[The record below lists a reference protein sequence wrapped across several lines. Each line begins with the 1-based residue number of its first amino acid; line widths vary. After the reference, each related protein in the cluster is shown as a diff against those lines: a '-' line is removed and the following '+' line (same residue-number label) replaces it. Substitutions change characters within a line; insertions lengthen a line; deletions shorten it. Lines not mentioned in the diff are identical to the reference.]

1 MNTLRCDAWTLRLSL
16 CAATALTLFSPSGTL
31 AADSPWG
38 LQSLATD
45 SHQLKLSGS
54 FRTRY
59 ESLDGQPRVGFEDSP
74 DVLSFRT
81 TLFAEYAFGAF
92 RIGGEL
98 YDSRAYWAGPNSG
111 VGANEVNALEPVQAY
126 VVAEFDEP
134 FGNDTNASLKAG
146 RFTLNLGSRR
156 LVAAD
161 DYRNTTNGYTGVRVD
176 LNRKNTISSTLIYTL
191 PQRHLPDDMPS
202 ILDNEVQLDSE
213 SSALVLWGGLV
224 TFPQIIGDASLDASF
239 FKLTEGDEP
248 NLATRNRRLSTT
260 SLRVFRDVAPETW
273 DYEIEGA
280 YQTGSIR
287 TNTALD
293 APEIDVSAYFY
304 HVELGY
310 QRADA
315 WQTHISVEYDEV
327 SGDDGDADYGRFDT
341 MFGMRRGDFAPSGI
355 YAAVA
360 RANIRSP
367 GIRIEVTP
375 SKDLD
380 AFIGYRALWLESR
393 TDGFSTTG
401 VRDTSGQSG
410 DFAGHQLDM
419 RARYWLIPDFLRLE
433 GDVVLLFKGEFL
445 KEAPSAPRTGDT
457 RYFSLNLTATF

>member
-1 MNTLRCDAWTLRLSL
+1 MSL
-16 CAATALTLFSPSGTL
+16 CAATTL
-31 AADSPWG
+31 AFLSPLAGRAADHPWS

-45 SHQLKLSGS
+45 SDRLKLSGS
-54 FRTRY
+54 FRSRY
-59 ESLDGQPRVGFEDSP
+59 ETLDGQPRAGLENSP

-81 TLFAEYAFGAF
+81 TLFAEYAIGAF
-92 RIGGEL
+92 RIAGEL
-98 YDSRAYWAGPNSG
+98 YDSRAYWGGPRSG
-111 VGANEVNALEPVQAY
+111 VGTGEVNALELVQAY
-126 VVAEFDEP
+126 LVAEFDEP

-176 LNRKNTISSTLIYTL
+176 LNRKNTVSSTFIYTL
-191 PQRHLPDDMPS
+191 PQRRLPDDTPS
-202 ILDNEVQLDSE
+202 ILDNDVQFDSE
-213 SSALVLWGGLV
+213 GAALVLWGGLV
-224 TFPQIIGDASLDASF
+224 TFPQVIGNASVEASF
-239 FKLTEGDEP
+239 FKLTEDDEP
-248 NLATRNRRLSTT
+248 DLATRNRRLNTT
-260 SLRVFRDVAPETW
+260 SLRVFRDAAPGSW

-287 TNTALD
+287 ASTAPTASALD
-293 APEIDVSAYFY
+293 VAAYFY
-304 HVELGY
+304 HLEFGY

-327 SGDDGDADYGRFDT
+327 SGDDADPDYGRFDT
-341 MFGMRRGDFAPSGI
+341 LFGMRRGDFAPSGI

-367 GIRIEVTP
+367 GIRVEVTP
-375 SKDLD
+375 SKDFD
-380 AFIGYRALWLESR
+380 AFIGYRALWLDSR
-393 TDGFSTTG
+393 TDSFSTTG
-401 VRDTSGQSG
+401 VRDASGHSG
-410 DFAGHQLDM
+410 SFAGHQLDL
-419 RARYWLIPDFLRLE
+419 RARYWLIPRWLRLE

-445 KEAPSAPRTGDT
+445 EDAPNAPRSGDT